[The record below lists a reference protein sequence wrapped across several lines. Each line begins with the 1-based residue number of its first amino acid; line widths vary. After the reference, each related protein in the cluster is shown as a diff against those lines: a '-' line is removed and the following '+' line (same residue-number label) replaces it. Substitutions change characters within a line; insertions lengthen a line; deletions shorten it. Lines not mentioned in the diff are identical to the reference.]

1 MKISREMRSAINKRA
16 ARLASEAG
24 ANYVRAMLAEFEPSQ
39 FGTACVDDVAD
50 WVPDDTR
57 LSEMASDGRLQIKC
71 GECGEFTPLNEVVG
85 EIGGA
90 CVHCYTAS
98 PLWASPKRADV
109 CARCGR
115 QLPDANTWQHGEAD
129 AEITQCPQCGMALP
143 TDKPG
148 EADSGFDATD
158 HLAGF

>member
-24 ANYVRAMLAEFEPSQ
+24 ANYVAAMLMEFEPSQ

-50 WVPDDTR
+50 WVPDEAR
-57 LSEMASDGRLQIKC
+57 LSEMATDGRLQIKC
-71 GECGEFTPLNEVVG
+71 GECGEFTPLNELVG

-98 PLWASPKRADV
+98 PLWARPRPADV
-109 CARCGR
+109 CASRGAAV
-115 QLPDANTWQHGEAD
+115 PWGED
-129 AEITQCPQCGMALP
+129 PMDL
-143 TDKPG
+143 
-148 EADSGFDATD
+148 F
-158 HLAGF
+158 